1 MTAAAQNLEA
11 IQKAIVQHNGNCGS
25 PILEI
30 RMSPFEVERLG
41 WEEFQA
47 IPIVADEA
55 IGTGRFH
62 LVCEGDHSEP
72 SIRKQVEAKRS
83 EYAERQSSPV
93 PAVTPPVPATA

>member
-1 MTAAAQNLEA
+1 MSADAKNLEA
-11 IQKAIVQHNGNCGS
+11 LQKAIVQHNGNCGS

-41 WEEFQA
+41 WEDFRG
-47 IPIVADEA
+47 IPIVADEQ
-55 IGTGRFH
+55 IGTGRFR

-72 SIRKQVEAKRS
+72 TVRERVEAKRQ
-83 EYAERQSSPV
+83 EFAERQETPV